1 MSKNL
6 QNFTILSKFASK
18 NAKIPFNHYLF
29 GKSIHSLPI
38 LTKND
43 WKNSVL

>member
-1 MSKNL
+1 MAENL
-6 QNFTILSKFASK
+6 QSFTKLSKFASK
-18 NAKIPFNHYLF
+18 NGKIPISLGRVFHC
-29 GKSIHSLPI
+29 LPI